1 MNPYSLL
8 AQTSRYFKFG
18 FILGSTVFLNM
29 IDSTESIYYG
39 TSVQMSLNIFTSLS
53 WEEML
58 VFWIQVEKKNPYNGP
73 KTGFEITKN
82 SDTGHKCLHS
92 KQSQCEANVSKLT
105 EDNSFSLLPFVID
118 VKEKLKEK

>member
-1 MNPYSLL
+1 MGLLSRCHLIFLQVYHERKCLYS
-8 AQTSRYFKFG
+8 
-18 FILGSTVFLNM
+18 
-29 IDSTESIYYG
+29 ESK
-39 TSVQMSLNIFTSLS
+39 L
-53 WEEML
+53 
-58 VFWIQVEKKNPYNGP
+58 KKNPYNGP